1 MELLTQKQKLLTK
14 SIEQTTKKL
23 EALRDAEKRAQKAFK
38 DGKLSE
44 EQYNALKREIID
56 TEIKLGKL
64 KSQATETNNTIRTGA
79 GKAEAAVDGIGAAAS
94 GAKGKLQKLEAAAK
108 GVFDSIESR
117 ADKAAKATQGVSAG
131 AGALG
136 AAMFATVPGTQDMES
151 DLSKLRLNAE
161 ENGVAWEYAD
171 SAMQAFFAHSGELDS
186 SVEAVSN
193 LLQAGVKENNLAKA
207 VDVLSGAAIRFPD
220 TLKIESL
227 ADSLQETVA
236 TGEATGQYAELLE
249 RLGYNLEDVNGIF
262 ANCTD
267 EQHRLNYALNILANE
282 GLGKT
287 HEKWQEQNEALVE
300 NREANYELQESLAE
314 LGVVLAPL
322 LTMLTELLT
331 GLVEWFTGLDEGTQ
345 TAILAIIGLSAV
357 LSPALSMVSTIGGV
371 LSSVSGLLGGISL
384 TALGIG
390 AAIIAAIAVL
400 AIWGEEIQA
409 GLQKVDDFMNK
420 IREIDFTVMLGPTL
434 GTLMNLIVNLLGQ
447 VWDLFSGTL
456 SGLIDFIQGVFSGDW
471 EKAWNGI
478 LKIGES
484 IFNNL
489 LEIAKTPINT
499 IIDLIN
505 GAIDGANRL
514 IEKINKFTGLKIPTF
529 GDFNLPMFA
538 NGGSLAN
545 GSAIVGEAGA
555 ELLTV
560 SGGVATVTPLNIN
573 VTNHNNFG
581 SGYTHASGA
590 AASRDLARQID
601 RELGRVY

>member
-1 MELLTQKQKLLTK
+1 VELLTQKQKLLTK

-108 GVFDSIESR
+108 GVFDSIKSR

-322 LTMLTELLT
+322 LSMLTELLT

-357 LSPALSMVSTIGGV
+357 LSPALSMISTI
-371 LSSVSGLLGGISL
+371 SGFLGGLPAIFGGL
-384 TALGIG
+384 TAGGLAVG
-390 AAIIAAIAVL
+390 AVIIAAIAAL

-471 EKAWNGI
+471 ERAWNGI

-538 NGGSLAN
+538 NGGSLAS

>member
-117 ADKAAKATQGVSAG
+117 ADKAAKATQGGSAG

-322 LTMLTELLT
+322 LTMLTDLLT

-471 EKAWNGI
+471 ERAWNGI

-538 NGGSLAN
+538 NGGSLAS

-581 SGYTHASGA
+581 SGYTNASGA